1 MNKTISLFLPFLSI
15 LFMGAIVYF
24 LTQLDTSAT
33 HVFEKQ
39 WERDLFIGI
48 SIGFS
53 SVLVYQSG
61 ARFTTNSF
69 FQKIFGLLCGL
80 HFIAIGCYL
89 VYIVIRLLL
98 NF

>member
-15 LFMGAIVYF
+15 LFMGVIVYF
-24 LTQLDTSAT
+24 LTKLDTSAT
-33 HVFEKQ
+33 LVFEKQ

-61 ARFTTNSF
+61 VILSNNSF
-69 FQKIFGLLCGL
+69 FQKIFGFLCGL

-89 VYIVIRLLL
+89 VYIVIRLLSS
-98 NF
+98 F